1 MPRLTKSA
9 TNRPK
14 RTVQVG
20 GLIQQEVSDLLTRKL
35 KDPRLEMVVITG
47 VDVSPDLK
55 LARVYFSRYG
65 RPEEVR
71 QAAEGLQKA
80 AGYIK
85 RELGARLQL
94 RYVPDLQFLHDSSY
108 EYGDRIEALLKALPK
123 EEEA

>member
-1 MPRLTKSA
+1 M
-9 TNRPK
+9 
-14 RTVQVG
+14 G
-20 GLIQQEVSDLLTRKL
+20 GLIQQEISDLLTRKL

-55 LARVYFSRYG
+55 QARVYFSRYG

-94 RYVPDLQFLHDSSY
+94 RYVPELHFLHDASY
-108 EYGDRIEALLKALPK
+108 EYGDRIESLLKTLPK
-123 EEEA
+123 EEAEE